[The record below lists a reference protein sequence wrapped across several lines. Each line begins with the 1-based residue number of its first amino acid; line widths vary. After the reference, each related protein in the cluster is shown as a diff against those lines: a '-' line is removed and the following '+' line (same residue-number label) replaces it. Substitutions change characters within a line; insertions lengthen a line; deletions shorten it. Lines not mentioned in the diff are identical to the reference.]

1 MCIPFSRG
9 SPVQGKMSKEK
20 NMKKGQVLT
29 GVVERVDFPNKGI
42 VITPEGICIVKNV
55 LPGQNNFDST
65 KKTEWKGRGTF
76 GEHRRKFTA

>member
-1 MCIPFSRG
+1 M
-9 SPVQGKMSKEK
+9 QGKMSKEK

-55 LPGQNNFDST
+55 LPGQKIT
-65 KKTEWKGRGTF
+65 LTLQKKTEWKGRGTF